1 LTRVRLLKTF
11 ISYIT
16 RWRLALV
23 LGAIFSIPFIADA
36 QILVGPVAGP
46 QVSWVSFDDKGNKS
60 KYNQYPTVG
69 FHGGFG
75 FSFRVHKTFFL
86 HTALLYSQK
95 GKHLTGKE
103 DEFLKQRTNYR
114 FIEMPMYYTVEFKHA
129 VGKTRQYKWFL
140 GLGPN
145 VSYWMGGRGSL
156 EDTQL
161 NENLV
166 ERVNYK
172 VVFNQGAPGDFADD
186 EMNVNDPNR
195 FQFGLVF
202 AGGIVLEP
210 LGYQKILITLRYEL
224 GHSFMSPTGKGQFN
238 LTNEYEDDMRV
249 RPQGFRLS
257 FSYLIDLKTEESKK
271 GKSTINK
278 KKLK

>member
-1 LTRVRLLKTF
+1 MFRQHLLLVTF
-11 ISYIT
+11 LLIT
-16 RWRLALV
+16 CVAE
-23 LGAIFSIPFIADA
+23 A

-46 QVSWVSFDDKGNKS
+46 QVSWVSFDDKGSRS
-60 KYNQYPTVG
+60 KYNQYPTIG
-69 FHGGFG
+69 FHAGVGC
-75 FSFRVHKTFFL
+75 SFRVHKTFFL
-86 HTALLYSQK
+86 NTSLVYSQK
-95 GKHLTGKE
+95 GKHLTGT
-103 DEFLKQRTNYR
+103 DDDLLKQRTNYR
-114 FIEMPMYYTVEFKHA
+114 FIEMPMYYTVEFKRK

-156 EDTQL
+156 ENTQL
-161 NENLV
+161 NEILV
-166 ERVNYK
+166 SHIDYK
-172 VVFNQGAPGDFADD
+172 VVYNKGTTGDFADN
-186 EMNVNDPNR
+186 EMNVNEPNR
-195 FQFGLVF
+195 LQFGLVF
-202 AGGIVLEP
+202 AGGVVLEP
-210 LGYQKILITLRYEL
+210 LGYQKILVTLRYEL

-278 KKLK
+278 KKIK